1 VALKGVLG
9 SEASQPAE
17 VLEALDRLA
26 ALGALPTKVLHDTMI
41 GKVVN
46 HIAKASTDEG
56 VRARARELVEAM
68 RQTHRKRKASS
79 SDLTSTPKRRPSS
92 TFSLCEGASQD
103 LEASPRA
110 RGDAGAQ
117 APGAGEAAAEK
128 DPSPAGPGSLQKQDS
143 TMSLGGEAPA
153 GAKGVVD
160 DKQRDKVRQKLVE
173 ALGKKESI
181 ETKGDDQ
188 GDENMRD
195 PQLLGAEIEQELFNA
210 IPKKDAYMSQARSL
224 LYNLKDPKN
233 MTFRFKLMVG
243 FYKPKDVPSL
253 NADDMA
259 SADKIAQRNKV
270 RQDAMEEID
279 QGWAMKNGGLRITG
293 MFTCGKCKGVKTTY
307 FQMQTRSSDEPMT
320 TFVTCLTCN
329 NRWKFC

>member
-1 VALKGVLG
+1 
-9 SEASQPAE
+9 
-17 VLEALDRLA
+17 
-26 ALGALPTKVLHDTMI
+26 MI

-46 HIAKASTDEG
+46 HIAKASADEG
-56 VRARARELVEAM
+56 VRARARGLVEAM

-79 SDLTSTPKRRPSS
+79 SDLTSTPKRSASS
-92 TFSLCEGASQD
+92 FSLCTEGASQD
-103 LEASPRA
+103 PEASPQKA
-110 RGDAGAQ
+110 RGDAAAQ
-117 APGAGEAAAEK
+117 APGAGDAAAEK
-128 DPSPAGPGSLQKQDS
+128 DSSPAGLGLQKQDS
-143 TMSLGGEAPA
+143 TMSLGGDAPG
-153 GAKGVVD
+153 GAKGIVD

-173 ALGKKESI
+173 ALGKAEAI
-181 ETKGDDQ
+181 ETKGEDQ
-188 GDENMRD
+188 GDEKMRE

-210 IPKKDAYMSQARSL
+210 IPKKDAYMNQARSL

-233 MTFRFKLMVG
+233 LTFRFKLMVG

-253 NADDMA
+253 NAEDMA
-259 SADKIAQRNKV
+259 SDEKNAQRAKQ

-279 QGWAMKNGGLRITG
+279 QGWAMKNGGMRITG
-293 MFTCGKCKGVKTTY
+293 MFTCGKCKGTKTTY